1 MVSKFSCII
10 IFIFSKFW
18 LWRLWSTACTSIVG
32 KYYSDVKSRFLSK
45 CQNCTFRGTRSDS
58 IVLQPMS
65 KGTQIL
71 FARWWRGQ
79 SGHKTLL
86 SCGNP
91 GGSPRRWSGWTEKLA
106 TKSKRAGMNSSYSTY
121 SYDPITSITRLDSLV
136 RIIGKGNFNLKAQ
149 WLRDW
154 TRTPDPF
161 KTWSKHWE
169 SEQKLTNIAY
179 KTQIWPLSPPTH
191 T

>member
-1 MVSKFSCII
+1 MNLHWKVEKIYNYWGFIKDYKKQTNMVSKFSCII
-10 IFIFSKFW
+10 IFIFSKFLSW
-18 LWRLWSTACTSIVG
+18 LLWSTACTSIVG

-71 FARWWRGQ
+71 LTRWWRGQ
-79 SGHKTLL
+79 GGGKALL

-106 TKSKRAGMNSSYSTY
+106 AKSKRAGMNSSYSTY

-149 WLRDW
+149 
-154 TRTPDPF
+154 
-161 KTWSKHWE
+161 
-169 SEQKLTNIAY
+169 
-179 KTQIWPLSPPTH
+179 
-191 T
+191 

>member
-1 MVSKFSCII
+1 MGSKFSCII
-10 IFIFSKFW
+10 IFIFLRHLFSKFW
-18 LWRLWSTACTSIVG
+18 LWRLWSIIVCTSIVG

-71 FARWWRGQ
+71 LTRWWRRQG
-79 SGHKTLL
+79 GGKTLL

-91 GGSPRRWSGWTEKLA
+91 GGSPKRWSGWKEKLA

-136 RIIGKGNFNLKAQ
+136 KIIRKIWKLMAA
-149 WLRDW
+149 WLDKN
-154 TRTPDPF
+154 TRP
-161 KTWSKHWE
+161 
-169 SEQKLTNIAY
+169 I
-179 KTQIWPLSPPTH
+179 
-191 T
+191 

>member
-1 MVSKFSCII
+1 MEQYIALGYHLEFE
-10 IFIFSKFW
+10 KFW
-18 LWRLWSTACTSIVG
+18 SWRLWSITACTSIVG

-71 FARWWRGQ
+71 LTRWWRGQ
-79 SGHKTLL
+79 GGGKTLL

-91 GGSPRRWSGWTEKLA
+91 GGSPRRWSGWSEKLA
-106 TKSKRAGMNSSYSTY
+106 KSKRVGMNSSYSTY

-136 RIIGKGNFNLKAQ
+136 RIIRKIWKLMAA
-149 WLRDW
+149 WLDRN
-154 TRTPDPF
+154 TRP
-161 KTWSKHWE
+161 
-169 SEQKLTNIAY
+169 I
-179 KTQIWPLSPPTH
+179 
-191 T
+191 